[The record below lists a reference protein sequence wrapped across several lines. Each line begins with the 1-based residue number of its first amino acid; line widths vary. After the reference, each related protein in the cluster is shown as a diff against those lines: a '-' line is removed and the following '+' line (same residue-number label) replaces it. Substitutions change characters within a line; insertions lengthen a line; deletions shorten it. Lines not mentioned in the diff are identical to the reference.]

1 MEIVMFKG
9 KTMPFALGAVFALI
23 VGSGTAYAATG
34 GNLILGKYNEAGA
47 TTTLKST
54 KGAALALKAKSNTPV
69 LKVSNSKKIA
79 KLNADKLDGFSS
91 GDFIRQG
98 SALNADTLDGLS
110 SEQFVKQGQI
120 PPAPVGG
127 TGQVRATGL
136 ALDLDGNGFTDAVGS
151 IATCPAG
158 SSLTGGGG
166 VDATDTGY
174 LLASSPTTD
183 SRGWLFAVGVTEG
196 SGDTTGDTASYAMC
210 WGANG
215 KPAGTT
221 RQATTAK
228 LSGAD
233 LTMLR
238 EARAGR

>member
-1 MEIVMFKG
+1 MLKG

-54 KGAALALKAKSNTPV
+54 KGAALALKAKSNSPV

-79 KLNADKLDGFSS
+79 KLNADKLDGYSS
-91 GDFIRQG
+91 GDFIKQG
-98 SALNADTLDGLS
+98 SALNADTLDGVS
-110 SEQFVKQGQI
+110 SEQFVKVGQT
-120 PPAPVGG
+120 PVGG

-136 ALDLDGNGFTDAVGS
+136 ALDLNGNGITDAVGS
-151 IATCPAG
+151 IASCPVG

-221 RQATTAK
+221 KQATTAN

-233 LTMLR
+233 LVMLR